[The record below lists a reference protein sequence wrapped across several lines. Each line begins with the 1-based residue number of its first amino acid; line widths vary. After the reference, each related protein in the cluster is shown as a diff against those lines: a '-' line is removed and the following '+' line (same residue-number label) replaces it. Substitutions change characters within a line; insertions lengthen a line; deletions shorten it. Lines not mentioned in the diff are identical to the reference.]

1 MMGMATPP
9 AISADTNLARWAKRT
24 LTYGASILAVGVAAL
39 YFLFQS
45 ANQAALGP
53 FGLDASAFIGSP
65 VEVIGG
71 GLKALFVFS
80 VLVFILYWPIGWPV
94 GWISGKLSAKY
105 IARFGE
111 PARLVSLRSWVTSD
125 PVKQRSRAVLVG
137 SIAIIPMLGMVL
149 HTSGSSIGKWRL
161 SQASWL
167 VSANGCANGCFEY
180 KQEGRTNVIGRPIAA
195 NSSRMAIFVGQG
207 RVETVDV
214 GKLQAVAVY
223 KGKPVVIPS
232 EAPRKIRWGWWALD
246 VLNANW

>member
-1 MMGMATPP
+1 MGMAIPP
-9 AISADTNLARWAKRT
+9 AISADTILARWAKRT
-24 LTYGASILAVGVAAL
+24 LTYGASILAVGAAAL

-53 FGLDASAFIGSP
+53 FGLDAAGFLGSP

-80 VLVFILYWPIGWPV
+80 VVVFILYWPIDWPV
-94 GWISGKLSAKY
+94 AWVSKKISAKY

-111 PARLVSLRSWVTSD
+111 PARLVSLRSWVTSN
-125 PVKQRSRAVLVG
+125 PAKQRSRALLVG
-137 SIAIIPMLGMVL
+137 AIAIVPLLGLVL
-149 HTSGSSIGKWRL
+149 HTSGTSIGKWRL

-167 VSANGCANGCFEY
+167 VSANGCANGCFEH
-180 KQEGRTNVIGRPIAA
+180 KQEGRANVIGRPLAA
-195 NSSRMAIFVGQG
+195 NSSRMAILVGQG

-214 GKLQAVAVY
+214 GKLQAVTVY
-223 KGKPVVIPS
+223 NGKQVMIPP
-232 EAPRKIRWGWWALD
+232 EAPWDIRWGWWALD